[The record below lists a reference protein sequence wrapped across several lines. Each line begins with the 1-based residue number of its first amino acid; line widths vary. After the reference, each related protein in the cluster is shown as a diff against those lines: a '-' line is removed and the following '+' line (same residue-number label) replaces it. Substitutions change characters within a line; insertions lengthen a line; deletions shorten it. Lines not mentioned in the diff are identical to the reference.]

1 MPKLIMFNQ
10 QVKGLIKEVNHTDGI
25 RYLVAPTVAIIEGVM
40 NETLYLGDEIQAFI
54 EAWDGRPL
62 IIDHPQDTEGDF
74 VSANSPEL
82 LRETLGFYFNA
93 KYTDNKL
100 KGEWWVDIAKA
111 EKSIIGKQVLKSL
124 REGLILEQSTGLFTD
139 IEEKS
144 GEFNGVHYENI
155 ARNIRPDHVAILLHE
170 EGACSIKDGCGTPRV
185 NTQDN
190 NDTITFELKTI
201 KETLK
206 KYGQTLTDFVVNFR
220 GNNNDLEENQ
230 MSREELIDW
239 ILQNN
244 PVPMTREMLELATD
258 EELAQIGES
267 IAPPT
272 EPSTLEEGEAVE
284 INEGD
289 NAIIF
294 TPTATNPIS
303 GVSPDPATPSS
314 DAGGGNSLLPK
325 EVIDFMNT
333 LKDFGGNAGIKKLI
347 EDIQAK
353 HAAEYD
359 GLLSMLVANSNY
371 SEDELKNLPVDFLR
385 KMAANI
391 QTEEVQTPIY
401 GNRSLGINT
410 AQPQSDWE
418 VYGANEEGGKQ

>member
-1 MPKLIMFNQ
+1 MSKLIIFNQ
-10 QVKGLIKEVNHTDGI
+10 QVKGLVKEVNHTDGI
-25 RYLVAPTVAIIEGVM
+25 KYLVAPTIAIIEGVM

-62 IIDHPQDTEGDF
+62 IIDHPQDTEGGF

-100 KGEWWVDIAKA
+100 TGEWWVDIAKA

-124 REGLILEQSTGLFTD
+124 REGLMLEQSTGLFTE

-185 NTQDN
+185 NIQ
-190 NDTITFELKTI
+190 DTITFELKTI
-201 KETLK
+201 QKTLK
-206 KYGQTLTDFVVNFR
+206 KYGQTLTDFVANFR
-220 GNNNDLEENQ
+220 GNNDDLEENQ
-230 MSREELIDW
+230 MSRDELIDW
-239 ILQNN
+239 ILQNS

-272 EPSTLEEGEAVE
+272 EPSTLEEGEDVE

-294 TPTATNPIS
+294 TPTATNPVS
-303 GVSPDPATPSS
+303 GVSPDPATPSP

-333 LKDFGGNAGIKKLI
+333 LKDFGGNTGIKKLI

-359 GLLSMLVANSNY
+359 GLLSMLVANSTY
-371 SEDELKNLPVDFLR
+371 SKEDLEKLPIDFLR
-385 KMAANI
+385 KMATNI
-391 QTEEVQTPIY
+391 TQTDEVSVPIY

-410 AQPQSDWE
+410 VQQSSEWE
-418 VYGANEEGGKQ
+418 VYGANEEGGTQ